1 MACEW
6 DESADRQAAP
16 VVVTIDG
23 VPLQVPAYTTVVA
36 AVARSYGV
44 RGTRMSVSGQPRAAF
59 CAMGVCQ
66 ECRMTIDGRAHVL
79 ACQTVCRDGMSI
91 RTEGSPS

>member
-1 MACEW
+1 MAYET
-6 DESADRQAAP
+6 ADRAAVP

-23 VPLQVPAYTTVVA
+23 VPLEVPEYTTAVA
-36 AVARSYGV
+36 AVFRRYGV
-44 RGTRMSVSGQPRAAF
+44 RGTRVSVGGQPRAAL

-79 ACQTVCRDGMSI
+79 ACQTICRDGMTI
-91 RTEGSPS
+91 RTEGAPS